1 MNLKAKKISHREEL
15 VNILDTFK
23 NHRSVQMIKL
33 ANFHPYSTLNISK
46 VTESEVRKDIL
57 NLSSKKVTE
66 NVDIPVKIIKKQ
78 HL

>member
-1 MNLKAKKISHREEL
+1 
-15 VNILDTFK
+15 
-23 NHRSVQMIKL
+23 MIKL

>member
-1 MNLKAKKISHREEL
+1 MNLKAKKIRHREEL

-23 NHRSVQMIKL
+23 NHRSAQMIKL
-33 ANFHPYSTLNISK
+33 ANFHSYSSLNISK

-66 NVDIPVKIIKKQ
+66 NGDIPVKIIKK
-78 HL
+78 